1 MELYLFVLEYDDQNG
16 MRNLLPLY
24 KSDIQQAC
32 KWLREWGLRPY
43 VEVVKLSQWSQL
55 AIRSGAV
62 LPGVIEVADT

>member
-16 MRNLLPLY
+16 TRNLLPMY
-24 KSDIQQAC
+24 KSDIQQAH

-55 AIRSGAV
+55 AIRSGSV
-62 LPGVIEVADT
+62 LPGVIEVPDT